1 MASTPVE
8 AEFYT
13 VQLAPLI
20 DGRIFVSL
28 TATVVDDEEPQLLS
42 QEITTD
48 RVATIDDALAI
59 IKTGI
64 MKSDNIP

>member
-1 MASTPVE
+1 MATTPVE

-28 TATVVDDEEPQLLS
+28 TATVVDDEEPQLLT
-42 QEITTD
+42 QDITTD

-59 IKTGI
+59 IKAGI
-64 MKSDNIP
+64 KKSDNIS